1 MGNRIVTFLGGGL
14 ERGRNHGKPIHK
26 KNKSDGIKSQHKGLM
41 TRHKKRKLRKK
52 KSR

>member
-1 MGNRIVTFLGGGL
+1 MSNKNVVFLGGGL
-14 ERGRNHGKPIHK
+14 EGGRNHGKPIHK
-26 KNKSDGIKSQHKGLM
+26 KNKSNGIISQHKSML